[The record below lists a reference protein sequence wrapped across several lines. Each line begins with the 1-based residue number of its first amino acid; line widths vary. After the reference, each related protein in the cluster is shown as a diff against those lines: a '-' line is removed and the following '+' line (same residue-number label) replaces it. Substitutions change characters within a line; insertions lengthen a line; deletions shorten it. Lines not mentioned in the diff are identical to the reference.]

1 MAGRSW
7 TENKIDIN
15 CTGSDTINI
24 DDLTEFQGELKE
36 RSAGDIEKII
46 KSIKKHGF
54 SFPFFVWKN
63 DGKNNVLDGHG
74 RLLALKQM
82 AAAGEEIPALPC
94 VYISAKDEAEAKE
107 KLLKLN
113 IQYGHMTAD
122 SVAAF
127 LGDIQIDLNDLAL
140 PDGVL
145 DLAKIDKENIEK
157 TKSTL
162 REQFL
167 VPPFSV
173 LDTRQGYW
181 QDRKKQWKSIGIKSE
196 VGRDNKMLKH
206 LKENAQK
213 VNDGKE
219 NTLSEVSIFDPVLCE
234 TMYTWFGKPNG
245 TILDPFAGGSVRGI
259 VASYKQMNYT
269 GFDIRPEQIEANEAQ
284 KYICDG
290 NEHPP
295 RWILCDS
302 REMNTRLNDGEQF
315 DMIFSCP
322 PYADLEKYSDLDGDI
337 SNKEY
342 PQFLELYRDIIA
354 KACSH
359 LKNNR
364 FAVFVVGEVRNRKS
378 GAYQNFVSDT
388 IKAFEDAGLKYYNE
402 IILVNVAGGKAY
414 TAGHDAKISRKIAKV
429 HQNILCFF
437 KTDEQEETKIHEQV
451 LVFLKGDSKAACKDL
466 GDFVAD
472 NCVLPALQDDDGE
485 YLA

>member
-1 MAGRSW
+1 MGKNDYICMRI
-7 TENKIDIN
+7 TCETK
-15 CTGSDTINI
+15 DTLPLSA
-24 DDLTEFQGELKE
+24 LTEFQGGLKK
-36 RSAGDIEKII
+36 RTADDTKKIEK
-46 KSIKKHGF
+46 SINDYGF
-54 SFPFFVWKN
+54 ATPFFVWKH
-63 DGKNNVLDGHG
+63 DGINSVLDGHG
-74 RLLALKQM
+74 RLSALKEMQQR
-82 AAAGEEIPALPC
+82 GEEIPALPV
-94 VYISAKDEAEAKE
+94 VYIDCPNEAAAKN
-107 KLLKLN
+107 LLLR
-113 IQYGHMTAD
+113 ICSTYGEMTAQTVRD
-122 SVAAF
+122 FIKELEIAF
-127 LGDIQIDLNDLAL
+127 DDIRLPCGTIDLS
-140 PDGVL
+140 PL
-145 DLAKIDKENIEK
+145 DKKKMDD
-157 TKSTL
+157 TKKTL
-162 REQFL
+162 RQQFL

-196 VGRDNKMLKH
+196 EGRDNKMLKH
-206 LKENAQK
+206 LKENASK
-213 VNDGKE
+213 VNGGAE
-219 NTLSEVSIFDPVLCE
+219 NTLTEVSIFDPVLCE
-234 TMYTWFGKPNG
+234 TMYTWFCKPHG
-245 TILDPFAGGSVRGI
+245 SVLDPVAGGSVRGI
-259 VASYKQMNYT
+259 VATYKQLNYT

-290 NEHPP
+290 NSHPP

-302 REMNTRLNDGEQF
+302 REKNTKINDGEQF

-388 IKAFEDAGLKYYNE
+388 IKAFEDVGLKYYNE
-402 IILVNVAGGKAY
+402 IILVNVSGGKAY
-414 TAGHDAKISRKIAKV
+414 TAGSVAKISRKIAKV

-437 KTDEQEETKIHEQV
+437 K
-451 LVFLKGDSKAACKDL
+451 GDSKAACNDL

-472 NCVLPALQDDDGE
+472 NCVLPALQDVDAGSGALD
-485 YLA
+485 